1 MEGLICLSFKAAYL
15 SIMLRLGI
23 AVLLLVFRFQMV
35 DCVHI
40 QVDSGVVVPLLL
52 QALLARL
59 VIDLGYAPMLIPVL
73 VFVVRLFQM
82 LFA

>member
-1 MEGLICLSFKAAYL
+1 MDGLISLCLKAANL
-15 SIMLRLGI
+15 PIMLCLAI
-23 AVLLLVFRFQMV
+23 AVLLLGFRFQV
-35 DCVHI
+35 IDCVHI

-59 VIDLGYAPMLIPVL
+59 VIDLGYAPMLILVL

>member
-1 MEGLICLSFKAAYL
+1 MEGLICLGFKAAYL
-15 SIMLRLGI
+15 PNMLRLAI
-23 AVLLLVFRFQMV
+23 AVLLLGFRFQV
-35 DCVHI
+35 IDCVHI

-59 VIDLGYAPMLIPVL
+59 VIDLGYAPMLILVL